1 MDGGH
6 FQDSAEN
13 LGHSPMAGKGLVV
26 KKQILQGTFFDCLH
40 HKAVGAVH
48 RSDDLHSSALHLDG
62 LGGAVPGTDA
72 AAQAQLAAE
81 FGLLLVGNRVLLK
94 GNGMNR
100 TDFGAFSAAHT
111 GVLADG
117 GDIVGGLHRLNRSK
131 PPGGLQGLAAAA
143 TAVADEGGV
152 FPDVFSNL
160 HQVGIVCP
168 LQHILGLLLG
178 DQPGVLAVLG
188 QRPGHI
194 SKSQAH
200 IPGGVNLTG
209 MSRMVGLV
217 PAIAQPQADI
227 LGFLDDVG
235 STLIVQNVVH
245 LGIGQHRLLDIDP
258 AQLGFRHIEQV
269 LDKILFHV
277 HVLVV

>member
-1 MDGGH
+1 
-6 FQDSAEN
+6 
-13 LGHSPMAGKGLVV
+13 
-26 KKQILQGTFFDCLH
+26 
-40 HKAVGAVH
+40 
-48 RSDDLHSSALHLDG
+48 
-62 LGGAVPGTDA
+62 
-72 AAQAQLAAE
+72 
-81 FGLLLVGNRVLLK
+81 
-94 GNGMNR
+94 MNR

-131 PPGGLQGLAAAA
+131 PPGSLQGLAAAA
-143 TAVADEGGV
+143 AAVADERR
-152 FPDVFSNL
+152 VFSYVFSDL

-178 DQPGVLAVLG
+178 DQPGVLAVLS
-188 QRPGHI
+188 QRPGYI

-200 IPGGVNLTG
+200 IPGGINLTG

-217 PAIAQPQADI
+217 PAIAQAQADI
-227 LGFLDDVG
+227 LGLFNDVG
-235 STLIVQNVVH
+235 GSFIVQNVVH
-245 LGIGQHRLLDIDP
+245 LGIGQHRLLNIDP

-277 HVLVV
+277 HVLIV